1 MFILKVE
8 NTEKAG
14 HDVKPR
20 LPVKMCTLTSVVRS
34 QHAIDCKEKGSVYH
48 VYHVPVLVNTIRP
61 LELVDV
67 FIQRTGFVF
76 YRTLLLPRA
85 HACARGRAFVWL
97 AFVFVTLSSLSS
109 GT

>member
-14 HDVKPR
+14 RNVKPR
-20 LPVKMCTLTSVVRS
+20 LPGKMCTLTSVVRS
-34 QHAIDCKEKGSVYH
+34 QHALGQTRLQRNGGS

-61 LELVDV
+61 SGQVGV

-76 YRTLLLPRA
+76 YRTL
-85 HACARGRAFVWL
+85 
-97 AFVFVTLSSLSS
+97 
-109 GT
+109 

>member
-34 QHAIDCKEKGSVYH
+34 QHAIGQTIDNRINRMDWKQPNFWCPFRRAVTWYSVIGGNKKRDEYCCSCSN
-48 VYHVPVLVNTIRP
+48 VSSVNMASGIVRA
-61 LELVDV
+61 
-67 FIQRTGFVF
+67 GF
-76 YRTLLLPRA
+76 
-85 HACARGRAFVWL
+85 
-97 AFVFVTLSSLSS
+97 
-109 GT
+109 